1 MGGPSYLARVQ
12 AEIRAVA
19 LPVPCSG
26 FRLQALRRTPYQL
39 AERCSSLTT
48 ASVSL
53 APNRLSVVLS
63 MKEEME
69 RETGLE
75 PATFSLE
82 GRGPLAQ

>member
-12 AEIRAVA
+12 A
-19 LPVPCSG
+19 G
-26 FRLQALRRTPYQL
+26 NLRRYAARSVLKISFAGSQTH
-39 AERCSSLTT
+39 SLY
-48 ASVSL
+48 

-82 GRGPLAQ
+82 GLSVYAQ